1 MNSRMNRT
9 IFIIALTAA
18 LTGAMAPCA
27 GAQETSPS
35 TPGSLDPLGRC
46 GTLTMIAKLSA
57 DVGMGVLYRSN
68 RLLPGGF
75 RFY

>member
-18 LTGAMAPCA
+18 LTGAVAPCV

-35 TPGSLDPLGRC
+35 VPSSPDPLGRC
-46 GTLTMIAKLSA
+46 GTPS
-57 DVGMGVLYRSN
+57 
-68 RLLPGGF
+68 P
-75 RFY
+75 